1 MIVTLVLAVAR
12 NRVIGRGGGLPW
24 RLPDD
29 LRNFRRITMG
39 KPVLMGRRTWESLP
53 RKLDGRRCI
62 VLSGRPLDGDCEVAP
77 DPDAALAL
85 CAAGAEVMV
94 IGGARVF
101 EAFWPRAGRLCL
113 TRIEAEVDGDA
124 LLPDACAL
132 PRSAPAREDFH
143 PADERHAYAFRYQ
156 EFELG
161 RSRC

>member
-29 LRNFRRITMG
+29 LKNFRRLTMG

-62 VLSGRPLDGDCEVAP
+62 VLSGRTPDGDCETAP

-85 CAAGAEVMV
+85 CAGAPEIMA

-101 EAFWPRAGRLCL
+101 EALWPRARRLCL
-113 TRIEAEVDGDA
+113 TSIEAEVDGDA
-124 LLPDACAL
+124 FLPDSCVL
-132 PRSAPAREDFH
+132 PQAAPVREEFH
-143 PADERHAYAFRYQ
+143 PADDRHAYAFKYQ

-161 RSRC
+161 RRRC

>member
-29 LRNFRRITMG
+29 LKNFRRITMG

-77 DPDAALAL
+77 DPDTALAL
-85 CAAGAEVMV
+85 CAAAPEVMV

-101 EAFWPRAGRLCL
+101 EACWPRAGRLCL
-113 TRIEAEVDGDA
+113 TAVEAEVDGDA
-124 LLPDACAL
+124 LLPDACVL
-132 PRSAPAREDFH
+132 PQGRPTREEFH
-143 PADERHAYAFRYQ
+143 PADGRHAYAFRYQ

-161 RSRC
+161 RSRR

>member
-1 MIVTLVLAVAR
+1 MIVTLILAVAR

-29 LRNFRRITMG
+29 LKNFRRRTMG

-53 RKLDGRRCI
+53 RRLDGRRCI
-62 VLSGRPLDGDCEVAP
+62 VLSGQPLDGDCEVAAE
-77 DPDAALAL
+77 PDAALAL
-85 CAAGAEVMV
+85 CADDAEVMV

-113 TRIEAEVDGDA
+113 TSIEAEVDGDI
-124 LLPDACAL
+124 LLPAACAL
-132 PRSAPAREDFH
+132 PRGAPAREEFH

-161 RSRC
+161 RRRC